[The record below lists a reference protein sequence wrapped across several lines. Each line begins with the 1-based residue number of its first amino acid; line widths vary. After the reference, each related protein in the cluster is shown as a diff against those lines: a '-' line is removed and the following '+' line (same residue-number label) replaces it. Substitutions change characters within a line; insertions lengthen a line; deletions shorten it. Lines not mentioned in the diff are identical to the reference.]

1 MVQSG
6 EDILVITKACSD
18 SIPALEDFKSF
29 CVPIFLVIAAGNLV
43 DFVHGANGKIMK
55 EESELFGVSLSSTFQ
70 QVIKTQVQ
78 KELSLKDSSQRAS
91 ISLEEA
97 LPATDYN
104 EDEDEEIREAKSK
117 QNLKNLK
124 MTVMNKNKF
133 N

>member
-1 MVQSG
+1 M
-6 EDILVITKACSD
+6 ITKACSD
-18 SIPALEDFKSF
+18 AIPSLEMFKGF
-29 CVPIFLVIAAGNLV
+29 CVPIFLVIAAGTLV

-55 EESELFGVSLSSTFQ
+55 EESTLFKVSISTILE

-78 KELSLKDSSQRAS
+78 KELSLKESSVRTA

-97 LPATDYN
+97 LPSTDYN
-104 EDEDEEIREAKSK
+104 EEEENKEAKSK
-117 QNLKNLK
+117 QNFKNLK